1 MNKLKAFIALD
12 SDSHKKNLLIVKNL
26 RRYVYGFKIGYRSF
40 YKDGNKVLI
49 KEIKKTSKLFLDL
62 KMHDIPNTVAQGLSS
77 LKTINPDYLTLHI
90 SGGKKM
96 LEEAKKFIQKEKLK
110 TKILGVTLLTSLDES
125 DIHSMYGKIKTDEL
139 LKNFANLAKKT
150 KIDGLICSG
159 KDLRFLKSY
168 KSLLKVTPGVSLYER
183 KQDDQKRTIS
193 ALEAFK
199 NGADFIV
206 VGREIINDKNSINTL
221 KLYYEENK
229 NKNLWST

>member
-1 MNKLKAFIALD
+1 M
-12 SDSHKKNLLIVKNL
+12 
-26 RRYVYGFKIGYRSF
+26 
-40 YKDGNKVLI
+40 
-49 KEIKKTSKLFLDL
+49 
-62 KMHDIPNTVAQGLSS
+62 
-77 LKTINPDYLTLHI
+77 
-90 SGGKKM
+90 
-96 LEEAKKFIQKEKLK
+96 
-110 TKILGVTLLTSLDES
+110 
-125 DIHSMYGKIKTDEL
+125 
-139 LKNFANLAKKT
+139 AKKT

-206 VGREIINDKNSINTL
+206 VGREIINDKNSVNTL

>member
-77 LKTINPDYLTLHI
+77 LKAINPDYLTLHI

-96 LEEAKKFIQKEKLK
+96 LEEARKFIQKEKLK

-139 LKNFANLAKKT
+139 LKNFANLAKKS
-150 KIDGLICSG
+150 KIEGLICSG
-159 KDLRFLKSY
+159 KDLGFLKSY
-168 KSLLKVTPGVSLYER
+168 KNLLKVTPGVSLYKR
-183 KQDDQKRTIS
+183 KKDDQ
-193 ALEAFK
+193 
-199 NGADFIV
+199 
-206 VGREIINDKNSINTL
+206 
-221 KLYYEENK
+221 
-229 NKNLWST
+229 